1 MKLKTPVLILFV
13 GVLGLVI
20 GLQTRDAT
28 SSDPSTDNLRK
39 VEEAFGF
46 INRNYVERVD
56 SAQLSEDAIEGMLEG
71 LDPHSI
77 YIDAEDM
84 RRVRE
89 NFEASFEGIGIYYE
103 FLEGPEDMDTLAVL
117 MPIAGGPSEEAGL
130 IAGDRILSVSDT
142 TAIGW
147 ERADVEKYLKGPKGT
162 TVDVTVRRQ
171 GFERPLAFTITRDEI
186 PLNTVIA
193 SHMIDETTGYIKLQR
208 FARTSYDEFMTAL
221 RSLEAQ
227 GMERLVFDLR
237 DNAGGLMEMAIRI
250 SDEFLSEDEMIVYTQ
265 SRRGN
270 YNREYRARAGGAFE
284 HEPVIVLV
292 NENSASASE
301 IVAGALQDHDRAL
314 VVGRRTFGK
323 GLVQQQFQLEDGSVL
338 QMTISRYYTPV
349 GRLIQTPYEKGE
361 DEDDYYASKVELVKE
376 DREQLM
382 GIDGA
387 VLASTVTTGAPDSLV
402 FTTDN
407 GRTVYGGG
415 GILPD
420 YLIPVDTMS
429 AALRTVIARS
439 LDSEFARAYLDGA
452 GYGLRA
458 EWGGR
463 QSEFIRSFEPDD
475 ALFASFTDYVEE
487 HGVTIAAVAPEDDAA
502 VEGDEEEAD
511 EGERDDV
518 IVRAD
523 LMEARPQIEA
533 RVKAY
538 LARRLFGI
546 ESFYP
551 VVQTI
556 DPIFMEAME
565 LWPQASDLAVVTER
579 RR

>member
-1 MKLKTPVLILFV
+1 MKIRTPLLILFV
-13 GVLGLVI
+13 GVLGLMI

-28 SSDPSTDNLRK
+28 SSDPATDNLRK

-56 SAQLSEDAIEGMLEG
+56 SAQLSEDAIEGMLKG

-77 YIDAEDM
+77 YIDAESM

-130 IAGDRILSVSDT
+130 LAGDRIIRVSDT

-147 ERADVEKYLKGPKGT
+147 ETADVEKYLKGPKGT
-162 TVDVTVRRQ
+162 EVEVTVRRQ
-171 GFERPLAFTITRDEI
+171 GFERPLTFTITRDEI

-208 FARTSYDEFMTAL
+208 FARTTYDEFMTAL

-250 SDEFLSEDEMIVYTQ
+250 SDEFLDEDNMIVYTQ

-270 YNREYRARAGGAFE
+270 YNREYRARAGGSFE
-284 HEPVIVLV
+284 EQPVIVLV

-338 QMTISRYYTPV
+338 QMTISRYYTPA

-361 DEDDYYASKVELVKE
+361 DEDDYYASKVEMVKE

-387 VLASTVTTGAPDSLV
+387 VLASTVVTEAPDSLV
-402 FTTDN
+402 FTTDA

-420 YLIPVDTMS
+420 YLVPVDTMS
-429 AALRTVIARS
+429 TALRTVIARS
-439 LDSEFARAYLDGA
+439 LDSEFSRAYLDGA
-452 GYGLRA
+452 GQDLRT
-458 EWGGR
+458 EWDGR
-463 QSEFIRSFEPDD
+463 QQEFVRTFEPDD
-475 ALFASFTDYVEE
+475 QLFQSFVDYMEE
-487 HGVTIAAVAPEDDAA
+487 HGVTIADAA
-502 VEGDEEEAD
+502 PQNDEEEQDD
-511 EGERDDV
+511 EEERDDI
-518 IVRAD
+518 IVRDD
-523 LMEARPQIEA
+523 LTEARPQIEA
-533 RVKAY
+533 RIKAY

-546 ESFYP
+546 EAFYP
-551 VVQTI
+551 VIQTI
-556 DPIFMEAME
+556 DPSFTEAMA
-565 LWPQASDLAVVTER
+565 LWPEANDLAMMAASR
-579 RR
+579 R

>member
-1 MKLKTPVLILFV
+1 MKIRTPFLLLFV
-13 GVLGLVI
+13 GVLGLAI
-20 GLQTRDAT
+20 GMQARDAT
-28 SSDPSTDNLRK
+28 SSGSSADDHRK
-39 VEEAFGF
+39 VEEAFEY
-46 INRNYVERVD
+46 ISRNYVERVD
-56 SAQLSEDAIEGMLEG
+56 SAKLSEDAIKGMLEG

-103 FLEGPEDMDTLAVL
+103 FLEGPDDRDTLAVL

-130 IAGDRILSVSDT
+130 LAGDRIVRVSDT

-147 ERADVEKYLKGPKGT
+147 ERSDVEKYLKGPKGT

-171 GFERPLAFTITRDEI
+171 GFERPLDFTITRDEI

-250 SDEFLSEDEMIVYTQ
+250 SDEFLPADDMIVYTR
-265 SRRGN
+265 SRRGD
-270 YNREYRARAGGAFE
+270 YNREYRARTGGSFE
-284 HEPVIVLV
+284 DRPVIVLV

-338 QMTISRYYTPV
+338 QMTISRYYTPA
-349 GRLIQTPYEKGE
+349 GRLIQTPYERGE
-361 DEDDYYASKVELVKE
+361 DEDDYYASKVEIVE
-376 DREQLM
+376 ADREQLL
-382 GIDGA
+382 GANGA
-387 VLASTVTTGAPDSLV
+387 VLASTLAGDTPDSLR
-402 FTTDN
+402 FTTDG

-420 YLIPVDTMS
+420 YLVPVDSIS

-439 LDSEFARAYLDGA
+439 LDSEFARTYLDGE
-452 GYGLRA
+452 GHDLRTT
-458 EWGGR
+458 WGGR
-463 QSEFIRSFEPDD
+463 ETEFVRTFEPDD
-475 ALFASFTDYVEE
+475 ALFASFVEYAE
-487 HGVTIAAVAPEDDAA
+487 EQGVSIVDAVPADD
-502 VEGDEEEAD
+502 DE
-511 EGERDDV
+511 ERDDT
-518 IVRAD
+518 IARAG
-523 LMEARPQIEA
+523 LREARPQIEA
-533 RVKAY
+533 RIKAY

-551 VVQTI
+551 VIQTI
-556 DPIFMEAME
+556 DPAFMEAMD
-565 LWPQASDLAVVTER
+565 LWPQASDLAVAMEGR
-579 RR
+579 

>member
-1 MKLKTPVLILFV
+1 MKLRTPLLIVFV

-20 GLQTRDAT
+20 GMQTQDAA
-28 SSDPSTDNLRK
+28 SSDPGTDNLRK
-39 VEEAFGF
+39 IEEAFSF

-56 SAQLSEDAIEGMLEG
+56 SAKLSADAIEGMLKG

-77 YIDAEDM
+77 YIDAESM

-103 FLEGPEDMDTLAVL
+103 FLEGPDERDTLAVL

-130 IAGDRILSVSDT
+130 LAGDRIINVSDT

-147 ERADVEKYLKGPKGT
+147 ETADVEKYLKGPKGT
-162 TVDVTVRRQ
+162 KVDVTVKRQ
-171 GFERPLAFTITRDEI
+171 GFERPLTFTITRDEI

-250 SDEFLSEDEMIVYTQ
+250 SDEFLPADDMIVYTR
-265 SRRGN
+265 SRRGDF
-270 YNREYRARAGGAFE
+270 NREYRARAGGSFE
-284 HEPVIVLV
+284 DKPVIVLV

-323 GLVQQQFQLEDGSVL
+323 GLVQQQFQLDDGSVL
-338 QMTISRYYTPV
+338 QMTISRYYTPA
-349 GRLIQTPYEKGE
+349 GRLIQTPYAKGE
-361 DEDDYYASKVELVKE
+361 DEDEYYASKVELAKA
-376 DREQLM
+376 DRDHLRELIEQPGGLS
-382 GIDGA
+382 GAIDA
-387 VLASTVTTGAPDSLV
+387 TALAEEVPDSLR
-402 FTTDN
+402 FQTDG

-420 YLIPVDTMS
+420 YLVPADTIS

-439 LDSEFARAYLDGA
+439 LDSEFSRAYLDGEGSA
-452 GYGLRA
+452 LRD
-458 EWGGR
+458 EWR
-463 QSEFIRSFEPDD
+463 SRENEFVRTFEPDD
-475 ALFASFTDYVEE
+475 ALFQSFIAYAED
-487 HGVTIAAVAPEDDAA
+487 HGVEIVERAPADDDEARDSVIARSEL
-502 VEGDEEEAD
+502 
-511 EGERDDV
+511 R
-518 IVRAD
+518 
-523 LMEARPQIEA
+523 EARPLIEA